1 MWLVTTRTTSEV
13 SLRPKDAKSSETY
26 RLRAYSTSMGTT
38 IYLRIPSRDDRV
50 ASFRFLLAKD
60 WEVRQWSFWNGSQI
74 TLQRL
79 ANEIISVTVARL
91 TEPHTWTG
99 EIKIARPRGF
109 PYSDTCDS

>member
-50 ASFRFLLAKD
+50 ASFRYLLAKD
-60 WEVRQWSFWNGSQI
+60 WEMRQWSFWNGDTVTI
-74 TLQRL
+74 QRL
-79 ANEIISVTVARL
+79 ADEIISVAITRL
-91 TEPHTWTG
+91 TEPYVWSG
-99 EIKIARPRGF
+99 EVKIAGPRGF
-109 PYSDTCDS
+109 PYSDARDS